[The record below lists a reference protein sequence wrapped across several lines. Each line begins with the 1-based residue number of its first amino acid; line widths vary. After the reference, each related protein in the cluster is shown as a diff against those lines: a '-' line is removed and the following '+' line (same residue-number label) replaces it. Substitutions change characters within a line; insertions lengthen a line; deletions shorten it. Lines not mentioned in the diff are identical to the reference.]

1 MAWAA
6 ASTPPSC
13 PTESCRSPTDFI
25 VSSFVNED
33 TALPIILLNTS
44 PMPIGRIP
52 GFLSS
57 GIKRQFTMGSMHF
70 GSTCSDA
77 KRLTMLAM
85 ESQSASLVLP
95 PDLEHR
101 SLFHRHPRDQ
111 HYHSWILLL
120 FRWFCR
126 RCCCR

>member
-1 MAWAA
+1 MAWVA

-13 PTESCRSPTDFI
+13 PTESCRGPTDFI
-25 VSSFVNED
+25 VSSLVNED
-33 TALPIILLNTS
+33 TALPIILRNNY

-52 GFLSS
+52 GFLSR
-57 GIKRQFTMGSMHF
+57 GIKRQFTIGSMHF

-77 KRLTMLAM
+77 KRLMMLAM

-101 SLFHRHPRDQ
+101 SLFIFSLNEGPALPFMDLAAF
-111 HYHSWILLL
+111 SMVLPSMLL
-120 FRWFCR
+120 
-126 RCCCR
+126 